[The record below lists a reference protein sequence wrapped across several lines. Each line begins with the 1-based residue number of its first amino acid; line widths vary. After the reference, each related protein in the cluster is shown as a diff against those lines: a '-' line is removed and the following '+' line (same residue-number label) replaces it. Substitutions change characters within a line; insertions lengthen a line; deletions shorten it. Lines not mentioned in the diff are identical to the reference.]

1 MKKMAIVLGALIVAS
16 VFQFVAPATSGPNS
30 NIARRVTALESKVKS
45 LQRSVASAKA
55 DAGAAKADAGAA
67 KADAGAAKA
76 KLACLTAAGLSRL
89 GDPAS
94 QKGYLWAEGGALY
107 VTTGLDLTPSGQ
119 TPSLNVAS
127 IDTSC
132 VTSSSFS
139 TKAAPGRTMALRK

>member
-45 LQRSVASAKA
+45 LQRSVAS
-55 DAGAAKADAGAA
+55 A

-139 TKAAPGRTMALRK
+139 TKAAPGRTMTLRK